1 MRRQGNS
8 ESQREKQRKFPGG
21 TVRHAGSIRSYLSMD
36 EALITSQGQMIIFA
50 NASYAHYPLGDAL
63 SSE

>member
-1 MRRQGNS
+1 
-8 ESQREKQRKFPGG
+8 
-21 TVRHAGSIRSYLSMD
+21 MD